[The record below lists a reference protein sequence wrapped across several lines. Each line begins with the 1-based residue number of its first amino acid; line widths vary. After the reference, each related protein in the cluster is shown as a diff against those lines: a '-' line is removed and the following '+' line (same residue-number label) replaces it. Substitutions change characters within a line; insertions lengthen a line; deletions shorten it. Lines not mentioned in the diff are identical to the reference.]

1 MLNQF
6 DAKLIFAIFGFAFA
20 LISFLYKNHETNQL
34 RILKNITDN
43 IKEINKVCIEVF
55 ANQNMK
61 EDVYP
66 RISMFL
72 DLVQLDVK
80 TFPTGKFYNSKK
92 RIEANRD
99 LINRLIEDYKDLIF
113 SDTPIENKSI
123 KIEIFPNREEK
134 LDDIIQKSIKLLD
147 SLEKFLP

>member
-1 MLNQF
+1 MLNSI
-6 DAKLIFAIFGFAFA
+6 DAKLAFAFFGFVFA

-55 ANQNMK
+55 ANQTMK
-61 EDVYP
+61 ADVYP

-80 TFPTGKFYNSKK
+80 TFPTGKFYNSKAQ
-92 RIEANRD
+92 IEINRN
-99 LINRLIEDYKDLIF
+99 LINTLIEDYKDLIF
-113 SDTPIENKSI
+113 SDTPIENKSMQI
-123 KIEIFPNREEK
+123 LDFPDKEKK
-134 LDDIIQKSIKLLD
+134 LDDIIQKSITLLSKLE
-147 SLEKFLP
+147 SFLP